1 MIMDCGIHL
10 TLEKKMK
17 VRILIALIFILVL
30 FTSCDSFSLQS
41 MPTAEDYIPEVTH
54 TNHPASATPLP
65 LTLTKTPELP
75 TITSTPNPT
84 DTNDEPTHIPTLTPT
99 NKLVLMP
106 SATQALLG
114 VQIGSPVG
122 IPNFTYPE
130 LGCQWFGVAG
140 QVLDIDDLP
149 LKDVVVEVGGTLAG
163 HPIFGLA
170 VTGESTAY
178 GPGGYEIKLGDKPIA
193 SDGVVWALVYDLDG
207 NAISSPTYFPTY
219 ADCDKNLII
228 LNFVQ
233 SYKLPSPQVYL
244 PIIVYE
250 NTNPR

>member
-1 MIMDCGIHL
+1 
-10 TLEKKMK
+10 MK
-17 VRILIALIFILVL
+17 VRLCVALVCILVL
-30 FTSCDSFSLQS
+30 LTSCDSYPNNSE
-41 MPTAEDYIPEVTH
+41 PTAEDEIPDVTQI
-54 TNHPASATPLP
+54 NTPTSTTLLEP
-65 LTLTKTPELP
+65 ETSTPFPPTLTKTPE
-75 TITSTPNPT
+75 
-84 DTNDEPTHIPTLTPT
+84 IPTLTFTSNPT
-99 NKLVLMP
+99 DRLDEPTKIATLTPTPKLILMP

-114 VQIGSPVG
+114 LQIGSPVG

-140 QVLDIDDLP
+140 QVLDIDDMP
-149 LKDVVVEVGGTLAG
+149 KKDVVVEVGGTLAG

-193 SDGVVWALVYDLDG
+193 SDGDVWALVYDLDG

-219 ADCDKNLII
+219 AECDKNLIL

-233 SYKLPSPQVYL
+233 SYKLPVPQVYL
-244 PIIVYE
+244 PIIVYRSS
-250 NTNPR
+250 NH

>member
-1 MIMDCGIHL
+1 
-10 TLEKKMK
+10 MK
-17 VRILIALIFILVL
+17 VRIWIALIFILVL
-30 FTSCDSFSLQS
+30 FTSCDSFSLKS
-41 MPTAEDYIPEVTH
+41 IPTAEYDIPEVTQ
-54 TNHPASATPLP
+54 TNHPASATSLEPEISTPLP
-65 LTLTKTPELP
+65 LTLTKTSELP
-75 TITSTPNPT
+75 TLTSTPNPT
-84 DTNDEPTHIPTLTPT
+84 DSNDDPTHIPTLTPT
-99 NKLVLMP
+99 NKLILMP

-114 VQIGSPVG
+114 TQIGSPVG

-149 LKDVVVEVGGTLAG
+149 LKDVVIEVGGSLDG
-163 HPIFGLA
+163 HPIFGLG

-178 GPGGYEIKLGDKPIA
+178 GPGGYEIKLGDKPVA
-193 SDGVVWALVYDLDG
+193 SDGAVWALVYDLDG

-219 ADCDKNLII
+219 AECDKNLIL

-233 SYKLPSPQVYL
+233 SYKLPSPQAFL

-250 NTNPR
+250 TSNP